1 MILKRLL
8 IYSYQSKE
16 ILKEYIFN
24 QCGLNVILGEKKEDG
39 KETNGVGKT
48 TMVEAMNFLLGGS
61 CPDDFIGKPTLT
73 EKDIFLV
80 LEVFSDNQNIYLGR
94 LINQPEKGY
103 YLNAAAFSY
112 DLSDWIDKEDS
123 DFKKYINNVLLG
135 LTPDEPTFSA
145 LREYIIRDEKEGFTN
160 IGLPNRNAMNE
171 AMYLAFLFNLPYDFE
186 KEIVKYKKQQKE
198 FNQKLSII
206 KSLKSEIS
214 DLKLREKKL
223 TKEIKE
229 LDDIIE
235 QIKITKKFEK
245 DAEEYQVY
253 KSQYNELQNL
263 LFELK
268 HVKKQYQNN
277 INDLEAKL
285 EEIKRINDIQPFYEQ
300 LIGFFPDKVKK
311 NQDDIFQFY
320 NFMVDSRGRYF
331 NHKINEIDYEIKQK
345 QKKLEELS
353 IKLQNYTQSFKN
365 TDLITDIT
373 KVTNDKSLKY
383 EELAQIRVKI
393 NMYQEKTDV
402 TADINR
408 VKQEILKQIDIKL
421 DIFKTYENS
430 VKEFK
435 ELFNSLVLEVYD
447 ENGILDI
454 ELNNNTG
461 INDTTGRIKI
471 NCRIDDE
478 KSHGRLHMKINMFDL
493 TWFIDGLNKRDNITF
508 LIHDGSFSKPDRF
521 AKYRLIKYVDKLLKE
536 ISKGQYFI
544 TINVDELEEAAIT
557 ELYENKSVIA
567 KLMRTEDNKERFFGF
582 RYTS

>member
-24 QCGLNVILGEKKEDG
+24 QCGLNVILGEKKEEG
-39 KETNGVGKT
+39 KEANGVGKS
-48 TMVEAMNFLLGGS
+48 TMVEAMNFLLGGA
-61 CPDDFIGKPTLT
+61 CPDDFIGKPSLT
-73 EKDIFLV
+73 EKDILLV
-80 LEVFSDNQNIYLGR
+80 LEVFSDNQNIFLGR
-94 LINQPEKGY
+94 LINQPDKGY
-103 YLNAAAFSY
+103 YLNATTVSY
-112 DLSDWIDKEDS
+112 DLRDWIDKEDG
-123 DFKKYINNVLLG
+123 DFKKYINEVLLG
-135 LTPDEPTFSA
+135 LTSDEPSFSA

-186 KEIVKYKKQQKE
+186 KEIAKYKKQQKE
-198 FNQKLSII
+198 YNQKLSII
-206 KSLKSEIS
+206 KSLKNEIS

-223 TKEIKE
+223 NKEIKE
-229 LDDIIE
+229 LDDIIK
-235 QIKITKKFEK
+235 QIKISKKFEK
-245 DAEEYQVY
+245 DAEEYQIY
-253 KSQYNELQNL
+253 KAQYNELRNSI
-263 LFELK
+263 FELK
-268 HVKKQYQNN
+268 HVKNQYQNN

-285 EEIKRINDIQPFYEQ
+285 KEIKQINDIQPFYEQ

-320 NFMVDSRGRYF
+320 YFMVDSRGKYF
-331 NHKINEIDYEIKQK
+331 NHKINEVDYEIKQK
-345 QKKLEELS
+345 QKKLDELT
-353 IKLQNYTQSFKN
+353 IKLQNYTESLKN
-365 TDLITDIT
+365 TDLITDLT
-373 KVTNDKSLKY
+373 KVTNDKSLKF

-393 NMYQEKTDV
+393 NMYQEKTNV

-430 VKEFK
+430 VTELKD
-435 ELFNSLVLEVYD
+435 LFNSLVLEVYD

-493 TWFIDGLNKRDNITF
+493 TWFIGGLNNRENITF
-508 LIHDGSFSKPDRF
+508 LIHDGSYSKPDRF
-521 AKYRLIKYVDKLLKE
+521 AKYRLLKYVDKVLKQM
-536 ISKGQYFI
+536 SKGQYFI
-544 TINVDELEEAAIT
+544 TVNVDELEDAAIT
-557 ELYENKSVIA
+557 ELYKNECVIA
-567 KLMRTEDNKERFFGF
+567 KLMRSEDNKERFFGF